1 MESAGGGEFRDT
13 LEEVIRRE
21 REREQTQKKKF
32 GLVFR
37 VSPFLTNPV
46 ELRRYPDYRKR
57 RRRVQEQVN
66 AFEAQMDAITNSY
79 MAWSTAVMGSFD
91 KERPQPPVDEVK
103 KSFFIVVIDVFRT
116 YTACIPILKT
126 DKFTSCSIVARGYI
140 PCLPW
145 NHKIVFSIRMLEL
158 FRIARLRT
166 PSISIQAWMKTIT
179 DLHGTPFKPYSA
191 QQFSTA
197 FDLYS
202 GTLEQTD
209 DLVNKVLGRD
219 SLNWRRKNCCAG
231 CMYKLE
237 GEEEL
242 EFSMLVTMDGNDS
255 LKRVLRR
262 EPKDFDENGNLVPG
276 TSNER
281 VDPRVSK
288 VGNEYFVP
296 REKVDLWSKDK
307 VDQWRKDWEARKKK
321 RSSAG
326 CEERWKNLADDSAKR
341 MWGVYDE
348 TGIFLCLCRH
358 GFVLLVEDMVRS
370 GELSK
375 YALAACAELL
385 EDFNR
390 GVGSGYDV
398 GCGSAS
404 TLFNSPL
411 GAKALLKKF
420 MFLVGAFH
428 GHAHNRLCQLL
439 YLATYVTGLGLE
451 DLEGCERFFSKSNLM
466 AASVRYAS
474 VFHRRQ
480 ILANYFKHFDTNET
494 YANLSKFLVNN
505 YWQALEILEG
515 ESALYQAIEAA
526 GIDDVAEF
534 PRRLQEEFTFL
545 KSLMADSDEDTLQM
559 EYYQRLVNLADRRFV
574 PGPSPCDS
582 TASATACRH
591 AQENFDKAWTEV
603 QETEVRMGVK
613 EPWTDTSPEWT
624 EAAHL
629 VSTKRYRL
637 ALLKLE
643 RLVVQRMF
651 ELTKMN
657 LSQTGYKLRK
667 HITKALQVRS
677 QAIRNTL
684 NSYNTAAK
692 SIVPPGRQLSWGEVI
707 EYAFLADFDLLRKPA
722 KLNEV
727 RPWATPSARLLLDR
741 YFKIQ
746 RAREEI
752 TRCNIEI
759 RRVITSIRD
768 EKAFL
773 TAKEVE
779 FRESNPALSWCIRRY
794 RFRRERY
801 DSTHMERFQNLAKK
815 AGARF
820 TGTLEPGVRLQ
831 EVPESSAMDGVVETG
846 RQETEAQAQAL
857 AQQMEAAGASDE
869 EGEELDDEV
878 GIEEDD
884 AQVAEQL
891 HTIYMASEDVPP
903 TAET

>member
-1 MESAGGGEFRDT
+1 
-13 LEEVIRRE
+13 
-21 REREQTQKKKF
+21 
-32 GLVFR
+32 
-37 VSPFLTNPV
+37 
-46 ELRRYPDYRKR
+46 
-57 RRRVQEQVN
+57 
-66 AFEAQMDAITNSY
+66 
-79 MAWSTAVMGSFD
+79 
-91 KERPQPPVDEVK
+91 
-103 KSFFIVVIDVFRT
+103 
-116 YTACIPILKT
+116 
-126 DKFTSCSIVARGYI
+126 
-140 PCLPW
+140 
-145 NHKIVFSIRMLEL
+145 
-158 FRIARLRT
+158 
-166 PSISIQAWMKTIT
+166 MKTIT

-209 DLVNKVLGRD
+209 DLVNKALGQD
-219 SLNWRRKNCCAG
+219 SWNWRRKNCCAG

-276 TSNER
+276 ASNER
-281 VDPRVSK
+281 VDPCVSK

-307 VDQWRKDWEARKKK
+307 VDQWQKDWEARKKK
-321 RSSAG
+321 SWEEKRSG
-326 CEERWKNLADDSAKR
+326 THTRWKNLADDSAKR

-385 EDFNR
+385 EDLNR

-411 GAKALLKKF
+411 SAKALLKKF

-428 GHAHNRLCQLL
+428 SHAHNRLCQLL
-439 YLATYVTGLGLE
+439 YLATYVSGLGLE

-480 ILANYFKHFDTNET
+480 ILANYFKHFNTNET
-494 YANLSKFLVNN
+494 YANLSKFL
-505 YWQALEILEG
+505 
-515 ESALYQAIEAA
+515 SALYQAMEAA

-545 KSLMADSDEDTLQM
+545 KSLIAESNEDILQM
-559 EYYQRLVNLADRRFV
+559 EYYQRLVNLADRRLKLEMTKAK
-574 PGPSPCDS
+574 DS
-582 TASATACRH
+582 TASATARQH
-591 AQENFDKAWTEV
+591 AQENFNKAWTEV
-603 QETEVRMGVK
+603 QETEVGMGVK
-613 EPWTDTSPEWT
+613 EPWTDTSPEWA

-667 HITKALQVRS
+667 HIAKALQVRS
-677 QAIRNTL
+677 QAIWNTL

-707 EYAFLADFDLLRKPA
+707 EYAFLADFDLLRKLA
-722 KLNEV
+722 KLNE
-727 RPWATPSARLLLDR
+727 
-741 YFKIQ
+741 IQ

-759 RRVITSIRD
+759 QR
-768 EKAFL
+768 AFL

-779 FRESNPALSWCIRRY
+779 FRESNPALSWCIRWY
-794 RFRRERY
+794 QFRRERY
-801 DSTHMERFQNLAKK
+801 DLTHMERFQNLAKK
-815 AGARF
+815 VGARF

-846 RQETEAQAQAL
+846 RQEVEAQAQAL

-878 GIEEDD
+878 GVEEDD

-903 TAET
+903 TGET

>member
-1 MESAGGGEFRDT
+1 
-13 LEEVIRRE
+13 
-21 REREQTQKKKF
+21 
-32 GLVFR
+32 
-37 VSPFLTNPV
+37 
-46 ELRRYPDYRKR
+46 
-57 RRRVQEQVN
+57 
-66 AFEAQMDAITNSY
+66 
-79 MAWSTAVMGSFD
+79 
-91 KERPQPPVDEVK
+91 
-103 KSFFIVVIDVFRT
+103 
-116 YTACIPILKT
+116 
-126 DKFTSCSIVARGYI
+126 
-140 PCLPW
+140 
-145 NHKIVFSIRMLEL
+145 
-158 FRIARLRT
+158 
-166 PSISIQAWMKTIT
+166 MKTIT

-209 DLVNKVLGRD
+209 DLVNKALGRD
-219 SLNWRRKNCCAG
+219 SLNWRQKNCCAG

-262 EPKDFDENGNLVPG
+262 EPKDFDENGNLVPSA
-276 TSNER
+276 SNER

-326 CEERWKNLADDSAKR
+326 CKERWKNLADDSAKR

-358 GFVLLVEDMVRS
+358 RFVLLVEDMVRS

-390 GVGSGYDV
+390 GVGLGYDV

-439 YLATYVTGLGLE
+439 YLATYVSGLGLE

-474 VFHRRQ
+474 VFHRRE

-515 ESALYQAIEAA
+515 ESALYQAMEAA

-534 PRRLQEEFTFL
+534 PRQLQEEFTFL

-559 EYYQRLVNLADRRFV
+559 EYYQRLVNLADR
-574 PGPSPCDS
+574 CLKLEMTKAKDL
-582 TASATACRH
+582 TASATARRH

-613 EPWTDTSPEWT
+613 EPWTDTSPEWAQ
-624 EAAHL
+624 AAHL

-643 RLVVQRMF
+643 HLVVQRMF

-667 HITKALQVRS
+667 HIAKALQVRS

-692 SIVPPGRQLSWGEVI
+692 SIVPADRQLSWGEVI

-727 RPWATPSARLLLDR
+727 RPWATPSARLLLDK

-746 RAREEI
+746 WAREEI
-752 TRCNIEI
+752 TH
-759 RRVITSIRD
+759 
-768 EKAFL
+768 EKVLL

-779 FRESNPALSWCIRRY
+779 FQDSNPALSWCIRRY

-815 AGARF
+815 AGAR
-820 TGTLEPGVRLQ
+820 LQ
-831 EVPESSAMDGVVETG
+831 EVPESSAMDGVVETW
-846 RQETEAQAQAL
+846 RQEAEAQAQAL